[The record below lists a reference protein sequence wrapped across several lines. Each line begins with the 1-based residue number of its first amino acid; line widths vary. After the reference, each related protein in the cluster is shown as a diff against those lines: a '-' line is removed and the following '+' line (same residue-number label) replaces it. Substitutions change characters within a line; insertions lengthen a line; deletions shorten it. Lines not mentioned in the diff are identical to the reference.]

1 MSPDIE
7 IPNLGTDEDTPDV
20 FHDARAKAAELF
32 RENLERALETLMS
45 ETSHTKVLKALRSR
59 KSRKPQPT
67 FGSIVGGV
75 YGEEADGSYS
85 AAFETEHGRMVL
97 QDAKRID
104 RPEDPQAIAITP
116 SEGAGPPGY
125 LRELDTVLEDSR
137 RILDLREDWDDDGAS
152 AIAERT
158 WERATGFLKR
168 QAERLWSEASRLL
181 PVPGILPVPN
191 GSIDLH
197 WETDEYELL
206 INIPNDPN
214 KPASFYGDNYGE
226 IQIRGTLD
234 PDREHPGVLS
244 WLTPQ

>member
-1 MSPDIE
+1 MIPDIE
-7 IPNLGTDEDTPDV
+7 MPNLGADDDTHDV
-20 FHDARAKAAELF
+20 FRDARAEAAKLL
-32 RENLERALETLMS
+32 REELERALETLMS

-67 FGSIVGGV
+67 LGSIVGGV
-75 YGEEADGSYS
+75 YGKEDDGSYCAS
-85 AAFETEHGRMVL
+85 LETEDGPIVL
-97 QDAKRID
+97 QRAVRTD

-116 SEGAGPPGY
+116 SEGANTPSY
-125 LRELDTVLEDSR
+125 LRELNSVIDKSR
-137 RILDLREDWDDDGAS
+137 RLVDLGDDWDDEGAL

-181 PVPGILPVPN
+181 PVPDIMPVPN

-206 INIPNDPN
+206 INVPDDPN
-214 KPASFYGDNYGE
+214 KPASFYGDHYDE

-234 PDREHPGVLS
+234 PDSDHPGVLS
-244 WLTPQ
+244 WLTPR